1 MSTCNRLH
9 INFIRLSKIL
19 SLVSK
24 QSIECGVK
32 IRGDMKIPK
41 QYLYDLNQ
49 IKIDLKKAGG
59 RCRTRTKH
67 NDKLKTYYDLLV
79 RVGALTNHKVSMKIS
94 RVTIGKH
101 ANGTRIQTLAYK
113 YQYI

>member
-1 MSTCNRLH
+1 MNRLH
-9 INFIRLSKIL
+9 INFIKLSKIL
-19 SLVSK
+19 SLVSG
-24 QSIECGVK
+24 QPISGGVK

-67 NDKLKTYYDLLV
+67 NDKLKTYYDLLM
-79 RVGALTNHKVSMKIS
+79 RVGALINHNLSMDIE
-94 RVTIGKH
+94 RVTIGTRT
-101 ANGTRIQTLAYK
+101 NGKRIQSLAYK
-113 YQYI
+113 YQYM